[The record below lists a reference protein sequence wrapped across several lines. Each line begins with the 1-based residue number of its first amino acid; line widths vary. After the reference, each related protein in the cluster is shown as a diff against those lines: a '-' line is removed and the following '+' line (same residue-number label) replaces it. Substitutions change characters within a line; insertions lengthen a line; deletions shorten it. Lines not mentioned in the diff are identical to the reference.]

1 MSKKT
6 LALILCAIAVLVI
19 AVAVLAE
26 GYETCP
32 YCGGQRIVSSPR
44 KELLQSSQIPCQKGG
59 SGTDTLNE
67 WKYTYVAE
75 CYTARC
81 SGSESWVEY
90 VDDVLCRH

>member
-6 LALILCAIAVLVI
+6 LALILCAIAVLII

-44 KELLQSSQIPCQKGG
+44 KELLQSFRFLVKKAVWEPI
-59 SGTDTLNE
+59 
-67 WKYTYVAE
+67 
-75 CYTARC
+75 R
-81 SGSESWVEY
+81 
-90 VDDVLCRH
+90 